1 MSFLVAIDHA
11 GRKSKSADF
20 LLSLQDKVR
29 VSWREG
35 KGSLGCHGTYLP
47 KTPSRQKEQK
57 NNTEMYTIPY
67 DYSFLQQAVPFLRLL
82 CLSTQVISVSLWLA
96 IVQLTLLCYSCLSQC
111 FRRLFVYVPCV
122 SSVFLLS
129 HLLSFFSLLPIR
141 GPSSSDN
148 HWAGKGR
155 DPRQSSDA
163 CTLR

>member
-11 GRKSKSADF
+11 GRKKKSADF

-111 FRRLFVYVPCV
+111 FRRLLWWVTFDAPLFGSRSIGQLIFVYVPCV
-122 SSVFLLS
+122 SSVSSVSPLE
-129 HLLSFFSLLPIR
+129 FFQSLTDQR
-141 GPSSSDN
+141 
-148 HWAGKGR
+148 AFV
-155 DPRQSSDA
+155 
-163 CTLR
+163 